1 MGIMDDLRDNMKR
14 YPSASPNS
22 FFELIR
28 ADFMLDETGN
38 PFLLEINSSPN
49 LHPKSFHEGTDE
61 MMKRGTF

>member
-1 MGIMDDLRDNMKR
+1 MDDLRENMKR
-14 YPSASPNS
+14 YPSASPNN

-28 ADFMLDETGN
+28 ADFMLDETGK

-49 LHPKSFHEGTDE
+49 LNPKSFDEGTDE